1 MKHLHVIIAA
11 AALAAVAACSDSTA
25 PSGSVTGRYVLH
37 TVNGS
42 NLPFSLGYDQTTG
55 DQVDIVADT
64 LWLNGSGNYNETF
77 YYQYTGSNGVSVQ
90 PQNEVGTWSATNGSI
105 TFYDQT
111 DGGVQYQG
119 SVSGTT
125 LTEIAQGYTQ
135 VYAKQ

>member
-1 MKHLHVIIAA
+1 MKRLSIIVAA
-11 AALAAVAACSDSTA
+11 AALAVVAACSDSTS
-25 PSGSVTGRYVLH
+25 PSGSVTGRYVLR

-42 NLPFSLGYDQTTG
+42 TLPYSIGYDQTTG
-55 DQVDIVADT
+55 DQVDIIADT

-77 YYQYTGSNGVSVQ
+77 YYQYTGSSGVSVQ
-90 PQNEVGTWSATNGSI
+90 PQYEVGTWSSTNGSI
-105 TFYDQT
+105 NFYDQT

-119 SVSGTT
+119 SVSGST